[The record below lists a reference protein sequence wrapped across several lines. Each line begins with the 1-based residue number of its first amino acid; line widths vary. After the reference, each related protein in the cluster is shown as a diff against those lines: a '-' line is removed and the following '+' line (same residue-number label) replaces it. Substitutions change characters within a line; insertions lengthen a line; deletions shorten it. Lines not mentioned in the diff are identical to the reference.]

1 MGGVGGRYRLVERL
15 GAGGMSV
22 VWRGYDE
29 VLGRQVAVK
38 VLAPSLAADRA
49 FRQRIRTEAQAAA
62 RLSHP
67 HITNVYDYGESRGVP
82 YVVMELVD
90 GVPLAAVTAPM
101 PWPDAVAICT
111 EVASALA
118 AAHARGVVHRDVT
131 PSNVMLTAVGA
142 KVLDF
147 GISAVVGEQEVGPD
161 GSLLGTPAYIAPER
175 LDGGQVS
182 AAADVYGLGLLLYR
196 CLAGRLPWPGRSPTE
211 LLRSHLY
218 AEPAPLPE
226 IDDLPPAVA
235 ALCLRC
241 LAKAPEERPTSAEVV
256 EALGAAGGHV
266 PRPVSPAGPISG
278 AVMSG
283 GTTILPRTDDTAAS
297 TARGFVPAAGIVPRT
312 GGRRSLRDLFAGR
325 PSRTGGRPTLRDLL
339 AGRRR
344 LVLSAAAAV
353 VVLGAGGMLLAAT
366 RDGNPTGT
374 EAALAAPASAG
385 PEQPSCEVR
394 YALRRDSGRAFDA
407 DLTVVNAGAVPVT
420 DWSLA
425 FTFPGD
431 QKLTRAAS
439 ATVEQK
445 GSTVVLRPAGGSA
458 AVPAGGS
465 AGMRLTGSYA
475 RSNAFPVEFRL
486 DGAFCAPKLSTATTT
501 TPPRS
506 TGTTA
511 AREPS
516 GHQAAAPPKPKKDDS
531 SGKGP
536 GPKKDKP
543 KGGGPGKG

>member
-1 MGGVGGRYRLVERL
+1 
-15 GAGGMSV
+15 
-22 VWRGYDE
+22 
-29 VLGRQVAVK
+29 
-38 VLAPSLAADRA
+38 
-49 FRQRIRTEAQAAA
+49 
-62 RLSHP
+62 
-67 HITNVYDYGESRGVP
+67 
-82 YVVMELVD
+82 
-90 GVPLAAVTAPM
+90 
-101 PWPDAVAICT
+101 
-111 EVASALA
+111 
-118 AAHARGVVHRDVT
+118 
-131 PSNVMLTAVGA
+131 
-142 KVLDF
+142 
-147 GISAVVGEQEVGPD
+147 
-161 GSLLGTPAYIAPER
+161 
-175 LDGGQVS
+175 
-182 AAADVYGLGLLLYR
+182 
-196 CLAGRLPWPGRSPTE
+196 
-211 LLRSHLY
+211 
-218 AEPAPLPE
+218 
-226 IDDLPPAVA
+226 
-235 ALCLRC
+235 
-241 LAKAPEERPTSAEVV
+241 
-256 EALGAAGGHV
+256 
-266 PRPVSPAGPISG
+266 
-278 AVMSG
+278 VMSG

-297 TARGFVPAAGIVPRT
+297 AARGLVPAAGIVPRT
-312 GGRRSLRDLFAGR
+312 GGRRSLRDLLPGR
-325 PSRTGGRPTLRDLL
+325 PSRTGGQPALRDLL

-353 VVLGAGGMLLAAT
+353 VVVGAGGMLLAAT

-374 EAALAAPASAG
+374 EAALAAPATAG

-486 DGAFCAPKLSTATTT
+486 DGAFCVPKLSTATTTTT

-511 AREPS
+511 AKEPAS
-516 GHQAAAPPKPKKDDS
+516 GHQPAPPAKPKDDS

>member
-1 MGGVGGRYRLVERL
+1 MDGVGGRYRLVERL

-38 VLAPSLAADRA
+38 VLASSLAADPA

-67 HITNVYDYGESRGVP
+67 HITNVYDYGESSGVP

-90 GVPLAAVTAPM
+90 GVPLAAVTTPM
-101 PWPDAVAICT
+101 PWPDAVAICI
-111 EVASALA
+111 EIASALA
-118 AAHARGVVHRDVT
+118 AAHSRGVVHRDVT

-147 GISAVVGEQEVGPD
+147 GISAVIGEQEVGPD

-196 CLAGRLPWPGRSPTE
+196 CLAGRLPWPATSRTE
-211 LLRSHLY
+211 LLRSHLH

-226 IDDLPPAVA
+226 IEDLPPAVA
-235 ALCLRC
+235 ALCLSC
-241 LAKAPEERPTSAEVV
+241 LAKAPDERPTSAEVV
-256 EALGAAGGHV
+256 EALAAAGGHV
-266 PRPVSPAGPISG
+266 PRPVSPAPG
-278 AVMSG
+278 AAMVTG
-283 GTTILPRTDDTAAS
+283 GTTILPRTEDPTAEA
-297 TARGFVPAAGIVPRT
+297 ARGFVPAAGITP
-312 GGRRSLRDLFAGR
+312 GAR
-325 PSRTGGRPTLRDLL
+325 PSVRQLL

-366 RDGNPTGT
+366 REGAPS
-374 EAALAAPASAG
+374 AAAVETVAAPATLG
-385 PEQPSCEVR
+385 PERPACEVR

-407 DLTVVNAGAVPVT
+407 DVTVVNAGKTPVT

-439 ATVEQK
+439 AKVEQK
-445 GSTVVLRPAGGSA
+445 GSTVVLRPTGGSA

-465 AGMRLTGSYA
+465 KGMRLTGSYA

-486 DGAFCAPKLSTATTT
+486 DGAFCTPKLSTATTA
-501 TPPRS
+501 
-506 TGTTA
+506 TTA
-511 AREPS
+511 PTKTTTTVRQ
-516 GHQAAAPPKPKKDDS
+516 QAQPPQPPAKPKKDS

-536 GPKKDKP
+536 GPKNDKP
-543 KGGGPGKG
+543 KKPGKG

>member
-38 VLAPSLAADRA
+38 VLAPSFAGDRA

-196 CLAGRLPWPGRSPTE
+196 CLAGRLPWPGSSRTE
-211 LLRSHLY
+211 LLRSHLF

-241 LAKAPEERPTSAEVV
+241 LAKAPQERPTSAEVV
-256 EALGAAGGHV
+256 EALAAAGGHA
-266 PRPVSPAGPISG
+266 PRPVSPAPVPG
-278 AVMSG
+278 ALVTG
-283 GTTILPRTDDTAAS
+283 GTTILPRTEDPTTDAAV
-297 TARGFVPAAGIVPRT
+297 GFVPAAGITPAARPA
-312 GGRRSLRDLFAGR
+312 LRE
-325 PSRTGGRPTLRDLL
+325 LL

-353 VVLGAGGMLLAAT
+353 VMLGAGGMLLAAT
-366 RDGNPTGT
+366 RDGDQTGG
-374 EAALAAPASAG
+374 AAETLAAPATPG
-385 PEQPSCEVR
+385 PDRPSCEVR

-407 DLTVVNAGAVPVT
+407 DLTVVNAGRAPVT

-439 ATVEQK
+439 ATVEQQ
-445 GSTVVLRPAGGSA
+445 GSAVVLRPAGGS

-486 DGAFCAPKLSTATTT
+486 DGAFCTPKLSTAASTT
-501 TPPRS
+501 TPAVRKPD
-506 TGTTA
+506 
-511 AREPS
+511 
-516 GHQAAAPPKPKKDDS
+516 PPKPGDDS

-536 GPKKDKP
+536 GSGN
-543 KGGGPGKG
+543 GGGKGKG

>member
-38 VLAPSLAADRA
+38 VLAPSLAADRV

-67 HITNVYDYGESRGVP
+67 HITNVYDYGESRGAP

-90 GVPLAAVTAPM
+90 GVPLAAVTTPM
-101 PWPDAVAICT
+101 PWADAVAICT
-111 EVASALA
+111 EIASALA

-147 GISAVVGEQEVGPD
+147 GISAVVGEREVGPD

-196 CLAGRLPWPGRSPTE
+196 CLAGRLPWPGRSSTE

-226 IDDLPPAVA
+226 IDGMPPAVA
-235 ALCLRC
+235 ALCMRC
-241 LAKAPEERPTSAEVV
+241 LAKAPDERPTSSEVV
-256 EALGAAGGHV
+256 EALAAAGGYV
-266 PRPVSPAGPISG
+266 PRPVSPAPAPG
-278 AVMSG
+278 ALVTG
-283 GTTILPRTDDTAAS
+283 GTTILPRTEEPTTDA
-297 TARGFVPAAGIVPRT
+297 ARGFVPAAGIA
-312 GGRRSLRDLFAGR
+312 SAAR
-325 PSRTGGRPTLRDLL
+325 PSVRDLL

-344 LVLSAAAAV
+344 LVLSAAALV
-353 VVLGAGGMLLAAT
+353 VALGASGMLAAT
-366 RDGNPTGT
+366 RDGGPTIGT
-374 EAALAAPASAG
+374 STVLAAPASVA
-385 PEQPSCEVR
+385 PAPPSCEVR

-407 DLTVVNAGAVPVT
+407 DLTVVNAGKAPVT

-431 QKLTRAAS
+431 QKLTGAAS
-439 ATVEQK
+439 AKVEQQ
-445 GSTVVLRPAGGSA
+445 GSTVVVRPAGGSG
-458 AVPAGGS
+458 AVPAGG
-465 AGMRLTGSYA
+465 AKGMRLTGSYA

-486 DGAFCAPKLSTATTT
+486 DGEFCTPRLSTATAATAPT
-501 TPPRS
+501 SAGKTATRS
-506 TGTTA
+506 AGRA
-511 AREPS
+511 AGNEP
-516 GHQAAAPPKPKKDDS
+516 APPKPKKDDP

-536 GPKKDKP
+536 GPKDDKAKEP
-543 KGGGPGKG
+543 KGPGGPGKG

>member
-38 VLAPSLAADRA
+38 VLAPSLADDRA
-49 FRQRIRTEAQAAA
+49 FRARIRTEAQSAA

-67 HITNVYDYGESRGVP
+67 HITNVYDYGESGGVP

-90 GVPLAAVTAPM
+90 GVPLSAVTTPM
-101 PWPDAVAICT
+101 PWRDAVTIGAEI
-111 EVASALA
+111 ASALA

-131 PSNVMLTAVGA
+131 PGNVMLTPVGA

-196 CLAGRLPWPGRSPTE
+196 CLTGRLPWPGRSRIE
-211 LLRSHLY
+211 LLRAHLH
-218 AEPAPLPE
+218 AEPAPLPA
-226 IDDLPPAVA
+226 IDGLPDEVA
-235 ALCLRC
+235 ELCLRC
-241 LAKAPEERPTSAEVV
+241 LAKAPAARPTTVEVRDV
-256 EALGAAGGHV
+256 LAAAVGHV
-266 PRPVSPAGPISG
+266 PRPVSPAPVGG
-278 AVMSG
+278 AVETG
-283 GTTILPRTDDTAAS
+283 GTTFLPRTDDPVGGA
-297 TARGFVPAAGIVPRT
+297 ARGLAPAAGIVTASTTRPRV
-312 GGRRSLRDLFAGR
+312 RQ
-325 PSRTGGRPTLRDLL
+325 LL
-339 AGRRR
+339 TGRRR
-344 LVLSAAAAV
+344 QVLSTAAAV
-353 VVLGAGGMLLAAT
+353 VVVGAAGIGFAASRGGEPVAT
-366 RDGNPTGT
+366 TT
-374 EAALAAPASAG
+374 AALAG
-385 PEQPSCEVR
+385 PVAAAAEKPSCEVR

-407 DLTVVNAGAVPVT
+407 DLTVVNAGRAPVD
-420 DWSLA
+420 DWALA

-431 QKLTRAAS
+431 QKLTRVAS
-439 ATVEQK
+439 AKLEQK
-445 GSTVVLRPAGGSA
+445 GSAVVLRPAAASA

-465 AGMRLTGSYA
+465 AGIRLTGNYA

-486 DGAFCAPKLSTATTT
+486 DGEFCVPKISTATTT
-501 TPPRS
+501 THTTTTTTS
-506 TGTTA
+506 TTA
-511 AREPS
+511 KQPAV
-516 GHQAAAPPKPKKDDS
+516 PKPKPKAAPKPPPKKAKDDS

-536 GPKKDKP
+536 GPGGHKGKDDEDEDDDD
-543 KGGGPGKG
+543 

>member
-1 MGGVGGRYRLVERL
+1 MGGVGDRYRLVERL

-38 VLAPSLAADRA
+38 VLAPSLAADRV
-49 FRQRIRTEAQAAA
+49 FRARIRTEAQAAA

-67 HITNVYDYGESRGVP
+67 HITNVYDYGESGGVP

-90 GVPLAAVTAPM
+90 GVPLAACATPM
-101 PWPDAVAICT
+101 PWRDAVAICA

-147 GISAVVGEQEVGPD
+147 GISAVVGEQETGPD

-196 CLAGRLPWPGRSPTE
+196 CLAGRLPWPGRSRTE
-211 LLRSHLY
+211 LLRSHLH
-218 AEPAPLPE
+218 AEPEPLPD
-226 IDDLPPAVA
+226 IDGLPAEVADLCA
-235 ALCLRC
+235 RC
-241 LAKAPEERPTSAEVV
+241 LAKAPQERPTSAEMVT
-256 EALGAAGGHV
+256 ALGAAGGHL
-266 PRPVSPAGPISG
+266 PRPVSPAPIPGAASG
-278 AVMSG
+278 AG
-283 GTTILPRTDDTAAS
+283 DGTTILPRTDEPAENA
-297 TARGFVPAAGIVPRT
+297 ARGVAPAAGIQT
-312 GGRRSLRDLFAGR
+312 ASGR
-325 PSRTGGRPTLRDLL
+325 PAVRDLL

-344 LVLSAAAAV
+344 QVLSAAAAV
-353 VVLGAGGMLLAAT
+353 VVLGAAGIGFAASGGDDDPIGPAT
-366 RDGNPTGT
+366 N
-374 EAALAAPASAG
+374 AVAAPAAAA
-385 PEQPSCEVR
+385 EQPACEVR

-407 DLTVVNAGAVPVT
+407 DLTVVNAGRAPVD

-431 QKLTRAAS
+431 QKVTRAGS
-439 ATVEQK
+439 AKVEQR
-445 GSTVVLRPAGGSA
+445 GSAVVLRPAGSA

-465 AGMRLTGSYA
+465 AGIRLTGSYA
-475 RSNAFPVEFRL
+475 KSNAFPVEFRL

-501 TPPRS
+501 STP
-506 TGTTA
+506 TT
-511 AREPS
+511 REPTA
-516 GHQAAAPPKPKKDDS
+516 QQPVVAKPKPKPPKKAEEDS
-531 SGKGP
+531 SGP
-536 GPKKDKP
+536 
-543 KGGGPGKG
+543 GGGGKGKGKEGDDEDEDD